1 MLNAMRLF
9 GGRLFID
16 AELLH
21 KEVIDRLVAALE
33 RTSALLACLGK
44 HDRRIRL
51 SCQIPML
58 CEDSDG
64 TMPLGFETPSERAT
78 STL

>member
-21 KEVIDRLVAALE
+21 KEVIDCLVAALE
-33 RTSALLACLGK
+33 RTSALLASVSTIGEYGSAVRYPCSA
-44 HDRRIRL
+44 RIPTAR
-51 SCQIPML
+51 C
-58 CEDSDG
+58 
-64 TMPLGFETPSERAT
+64 TLGFETPSERAT